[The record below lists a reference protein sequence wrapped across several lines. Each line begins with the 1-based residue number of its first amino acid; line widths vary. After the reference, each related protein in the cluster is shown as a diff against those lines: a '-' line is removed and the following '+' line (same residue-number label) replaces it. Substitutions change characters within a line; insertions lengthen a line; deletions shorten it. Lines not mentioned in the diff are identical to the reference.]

1 MNKKL
6 RAFLVAN
13 GLRNEANEQEA
24 WAHYD
29 QLIADGVEMPGVDPG
44 QRSAAAAPA
53 GQSHTPAAITTSRQ
67 NPDEPPAQTV
77 DVDAAVAR
85 ALVQDAQRRSDIDD
99 RLRVAGLSD
108 ADNGDFARSMLND
121 PGITLERAS
130 KMIFERMKTQSK
142 PFGNGAFGAEVG
154 LEAGQKL
161 RSAVTD
167 GLLLRSGHRLEKP
180 AEGSREFRGRS
191 MVEICREVLMAGGVS
206 VRGLS
211 NREIASRALASGSTS
226 DFPAIFGA
234 LVNKTLLKA
243 YAAWPQTWR
252 PFVGVS
258 SATDFK
264 DIHNVRLSGSPD
276 LKGLKENGEYQ
287 TADFSDAK
295 ESYRVITK
303 GIKVPLTREMI
314 INDDLRAFTRIP
326 QLFGA
331 AARRMEGDA
340 VYSLI
345 TANGAMSDSVALFH
359 ATHNNLAGTAA
370 ALSSTSLSLARAAM
384 RKQKGMAGELIDVTP
399 AFILVPVG
407 METDAEILL
416 RSTALPEATLSAGV
430 YNPWAG
436 KLTPIADPHLDAAS
450 ATAWYLLAHPN
461 QVPMIEVS
469 YLQGEEQP
477 YVEEMVDFNSDALI
491 TKVRHDF
498 GAGVVDFIGGYK
510 NAGA

>member
-6 RAFLVAN
+6 RAFLEAN
-13 GLRNEANEQEA
+13 GLRAAATDTEA

-29 QLIADGVEMPGVDPG
+29 KLAADGVEVPGVDPG

-53 GQSHTPAAITTSRQ
+53 GQTQTPAAVTTARQ
-67 NPDEPPAQTV
+67 SPDEPPATS

-99 RLRVAGLSD
+99 RLRVAGLTD
-108 ADNGDFARSMLND
+108 ADNGDFARSLLSD
-121 PGITLERAS
+121 PHMSLEMAS
-130 KMIFERMKTQSK
+130 RQIFARMKTQNQ
-142 PFGNGAFGAEVG
+142 PIGNGAFGAEVG
-154 LEAGQKL
+154 MEAGQKL
-161 RSAVTD
+161 RAAVTD

-191 MVEICREVLMAGGVS
+191 MVEICRELLLASGMQ

-211 NREIASRALASGSTS
+211 NMDIAARALNSGSTS

-234 LVNKTLLKA
+234 LVNKNLLKA
-243 YAAWPQTWR
+243 YLEWPQTWR
-252 PFVGVS
+252 PFVGIS
-258 SATDFK
+258 SANDFK
-264 DIHNVRLSGSPD
+264 DIYSIRLSGSPD
-276 LKGLKENGEYQ
+276 LKGMNENGEYQ
-287 TADFSDAK
+287 TASFSDAK
-295 ESYRVITK
+295 ETYRVISK

-331 AARRMEGDA
+331 SARRMEGDA

-345 TANGAMSDSVALFH
+345 TANGLMSDGVALFN
-359 ATHNNLAGTAA
+359 AAHNNLAGTAA
-370 ALSSTSLSLARAAM
+370 ALSSDSLSLARAAM
-384 RKQKGMAGELIDVTP
+384 RKQKGMKGELIDVTP
-399 AFILVPVG
+399 AFVLVPVV

-416 RSTALPEATLSAGV
+416 RSAALPDANMSAGV
-430 YNPWAG
+430 VNPWAG

-461 QVPMIEVS
+461 QAPTIEVS

-498 GAGVVDFIGGYK
+498 GAGVVDYVGGYK

>member
-1 MNKKL
+1 MNKTVL
-6 RAFLVAN
+6 AFLMAN
-13 GLRNEANEQEA
+13 GLRADASETEA
-24 WAHYD
+24 WTLYD
-29 QLIADGVEMPGVDPG
+29 QLKADGVELPGVDPG
-44 QRSAAAAPA
+44 QRSAAGGGVVPPGTVAKEQTRQEPAQSPAPA
-53 GQSHTPAAITTSRQ
+53 G
-67 NPDEPPAQTV
+67 DV
-77 DVDAAVAR
+77 VDAAIAR

-108 ADNGDFARSMLND
+108 ADNGDFARSLLND
-121 PGITLERAS
+121 PQMSLDLAS
-130 KMIFERMKTQSK
+130 RKIFERMKSQSK

-191 MVEICREVLMAGGVS
+191 LVEICREVLMAGGVS

-211 NREIASRALASGSTS
+211 NREIASRALAAGSTS

-234 LVNKTLLKA
+234 LVNKNLLKA
-243 YAAWPQTWR
+243 YNEWPQTWR

-264 DIHNVRLSGSPD
+264 DIHSVRLSGSPD
-276 LKGLKENGEYQ
+276 LKGMKENGEYQ

-295 ESYRVITK
+295 ESYRIITK

-331 AARRMEGDA
+331 AARRMEADA

-359 ATHNNLAGTAA
+359 STHRNLAGTAA
-370 ALSSTSLSLARAAM
+370 AITSDSLALARAAM
-384 RKQKGMAGELIDVTP
+384 RKQKGMAGEMIDVTP
-399 AFILVPVG
+399 AFLLVPVSL
-407 METDAEILL
+407 ELEAEILL
-416 RSTALPEATLSAGV
+416 RSAALPEASMSAGV
-430 YNPWAG
+430 HNPWAG

-498 GAGVVDFIGGYK
+498 GAGVVDFVGGYK